1 VINPSN
7 IGEWIREVEERPESA
22 PLIIREIANRL
33 IELDRL
39 NEKLRAENMELST
52 GLKVYQYKDKIAELE
67 YQLEILSRQL
77 DPAAIV
83 YSDTL
88 NLLIY
93 NQRSQLLKLEFSPND
108 LTSGASLAT
117 LKAPETPAAANPR
130 LLVVSPKEELLLM
143 FDSGRVTPLPV
154 ESLPLAEK
162 TNLNWAA
169 AHTEDLRSDR
179 ELVTIMPIG
188 KMASFDQLL
197 QVSRR
202 GHARKITR
210 SFFQKYISQGNIGK
224 GIDLSN
230 PMDAPLALTLANETD
245 LFVIV
250 TRQGYV
256 LGLPGSTLPVAGN
269 RVIKLDP
276 DDSVITAFILREGQ
290 SLVVV
295 TQEGRAVRFES
306 SWVKPAAGPGGRG
319 QPIWAKSKV
328 TAGIQVV
335 GAAAAHDD
343 DWGLGLKQD
352 GGLVA
357 IKIGDIPISKSNRI
371 EQPLKNIYPFDL
383 AAFTIV
389 PINNL

>member
-7 IGEWIREVEERPESA
+7 IGEWVREVEERPESA
-22 PLIIREIANRL
+22 PLIIRELANRL

-77 DPAAIV
+77 DPAAIL
-83 YSDTL
+83 YSDAL

-93 NQRSQLLKLEFSPND
+93 NQRGQLLKLEFSPND
-108 LTSGASLAT
+108 LASGVTLAI
-117 LKAPETPAAANPR
+117 LKGLESSAAANLR
-130 LLVVSPKEELLLM
+130 LLVASPKEELLFM
-143 FDSGRVTPLPV
+143 FDSGRVAALPV

-162 TNLNWAA
+162 AALNWAA
-169 AHTEDLRSDR
+169 AYTEDLRSDQ
-179 ELVTIMPIG
+179 ELVTILPIG

-202 GHARKITR
+202 GHARKIMR

-224 GIDLSN
+224 GIDLAN
-230 PMDAPLALTLANETD
+230 PMDAPINLTLSNEAE

-250 TRQGYV
+250 TKQGYV
-256 LGLPGSTLPVAGN
+256 LGLPGSSLPVAGN

-276 DDSVITAFILREGQ
+276 DDSVMTAFILRENQ
-290 SLVVV
+290 SLVAV
-295 TQEGRAVRFES
+295 TQEGRAVRFEA
-306 SWVKPAAGPGGRG
+306 SWVKPAGPGGKGR
-319 QPIWAKSKV
+319 PIWPKSKI
-328 TAGIQVV
+328 TAGIQVA
-335 GAAAAHDD
+335 GAVAAHED

-357 IKIGDIPISKSNRI
+357 VKIGDIPISKSNRI
-371 EQPLKNIYPFDL
+371 EHPLKNIYPFDL
-383 AAFTIV
+383 AAFTAV
-389 PINNL
+389 PAHNL